1 MVQTS
6 ADPLVLQ
13 KSLEKKREILHAA
26 SRVFRRR
33 GLQSTGMR
41 DIATELNMAVGNLYY
56 YFKDKEALLAF
67 VQEDTLEAL
76 LELADRVRSQ
86 KLRANGRLFMLIEE
100 HVVLL
105 NEEIPG
111 SLAHLEV
118 EALSEPWRRRVQDRR
133 DALRARLPGDH
144 RGGSG
149 HRHLPPHRSQ
159 GQRHGHP
166 GSRELDRQMVPARRQ
181 QDRPADREGMRG
193 VVGAGRGGRKDGR
206 RQITMKK
213 PRIYTDRSVIGGCFD
228 DEFSTWS
235 NSLMNDF
242 AAGTFM
248 PVLSDMVTAEIQ
260 DAPDR
265 VRERYESLLR
275 GKHEFVLV
283 TEEVINLAEAYQRRK
298 ILTPK
303 FYDDGVHIAL
313 ASVAEADLVVSWNF
327 KHIVHFDKIRLFNA
341 VNLEQGYKPL
351 QIYSPREVT
360 RSEGG

>member
-6 ADPLVLQ
+6 ADPLAQQ

-133 DALRARLPGDH
+133 DAYERAF
-144 RGGSG
+144 
-149 HRHLPPHRSQ
+149 
-159 GQRHGHP
+159 
-166 GSRELDRQMVPARRQ
+166 REIIE
-181 QDRPADREGMRG
+181 EGMATGIFRPTDPKVSAMAILGAVNWTVKWFRPDGGKTAREIGRECAELLVRG
-193 VVGAGRGGRKDGR
+193 V
-206 RQITMKK
+206 
-213 PRIYTDRSVIGGCFD
+213 
-228 DEFSTWS
+228 
-235 NSLMNDF
+235 
-242 AAGTFM
+242 AA
-248 PVLSDMVTAEIQ
+248 
-260 DAPDR
+260 
-265 VRERYESLLR
+265 
-275 GKHEFVLV
+275 
-283 TEEVINLAEAYQRRK
+283 
-298 ILTPK
+298 
-303 FYDDGVHIAL
+303 
-313 ASVAEADLVVSWNF
+313 
-327 KHIVHFDKIRLFNA
+327 
-341 VNLEQGYKPL
+341 
-351 QIYSPREVT
+351 
-360 RSEGG
+360 

>member
-6 ADPLVLQ
+6 ADPLVQQ

-76 LELADRVRSQ
+76 LELADRVRTQ

-133 DALRARLPGDH
+133 DAYERAF
-144 RGGSG
+144 
-149 HRHLPPHRSQ
+149 
-159 GQRHGHP
+159 
-166 GSRELDRQMVPARRQ
+166 REIIE
-181 QDRPADREGMRG
+181 EGMATGVFRPTDPKVSAMAILGAVNWTVKWFRPDGGKTARQIGRECAEMLVRG
-193 VVGAGRGGRKDGR
+193 V
-206 RQITMKK
+206 
-213 PRIYTDRSVIGGCFD
+213 
-228 DEFSTWS
+228 
-235 NSLMNDF
+235 
-242 AAGTFM
+242 AA
-248 PVLSDMVTAEIQ
+248 
-260 DAPDR
+260 
-265 VRERYESLLR
+265 
-275 GKHEFVLV
+275 
-283 TEEVINLAEAYQRRK
+283 
-298 ILTPK
+298 
-303 FYDDGVHIAL
+303 
-313 ASVAEADLVVSWNF
+313 
-327 KHIVHFDKIRLFNA
+327 
-341 VNLEQGYKPL
+341 
-351 QIYSPREVT
+351 
-360 RSEGG
+360 

>member
-6 ADPLVLQ
+6 ADPLVQQ

-76 LELADRVRSQ
+76 LELATRVRSQ

-133 DALRARLPGDH
+133 DAYERAF
-144 RGGSG
+144 
-149 HRHLPPHRSQ
+149 
-159 GQRHGHP
+159 
-166 GSRELDRQMVPARRQ
+166 REIIE
-181 QDRPADREGMRG
+181 EGMATGIFRQTDPKVSAMAILGAVNWTVKWFRPDGGKTARQIGRECAELLVRG
-193 VVGAGRGGRKDGR
+193 V
-206 RQITMKK
+206 
-213 PRIYTDRSVIGGCFD
+213 
-228 DEFSTWS
+228 
-235 NSLMNDF
+235 
-242 AAGTFM
+242 AA
-248 PVLSDMVTAEIQ
+248 
-260 DAPDR
+260 
-265 VRERYESLLR
+265 
-275 GKHEFVLV
+275 
-283 TEEVINLAEAYQRRK
+283 
-298 ILTPK
+298 
-303 FYDDGVHIAL
+303 
-313 ASVAEADLVVSWNF
+313 
-327 KHIVHFDKIRLFNA
+327 
-341 VNLEQGYKPL
+341 
-351 QIYSPREVT
+351 
-360 RSEGG
+360 